1 MRHNPAYGRKTAMKI
16 PHNAHVAVVDGKKFL
31 VMRNAGQMFEPKLTK
46 AETPD
51 LQATNF
57 SAGIRNQDQSAKRD
71 SATSLEEA
79 AHAAAAAEWLNA
91 RALAGEIDDLV
102 VVADPKT
109 LGEMRHHYHVELQ
122 GKLRGEVAKTMTNE
136 PADRIA
142 AALADA

>member
-1 MRHNPAYGRKTAMKI
+1 MKV
-16 PHNAHVAVVDGKKFL
+16 PHNAHVAVVDGHKFL

-51 LQATNF
+51 LQATNH
-57 SAGIRNQDQSAKRD
+57 SAGVRNQDHARSDNAAGLD
-71 SATSLEEA
+71 EA

-91 RALAGEIDDLV
+91 RALAGEISDLI

-109 LGEMRHHYHVELQ
+109 LGEMRRHYHAELQ
-122 GKLRGEVAKTMTNE
+122 ARLCGEVAKTMTGE
-136 PADRIA
+136 PSERIA